1 MTSSFALLHCVGC
14 LPHVTSARQAPYR
27 LCNAQRVH
35 SQRQLISLRSFT
47 SQQPAQSRCSQIKTQ
62 AGLHGDDWSTAP
74 DSYLTLGLAHCFEK
88 KDDGKLQD
96 KFVIEP
102 ITANSLECMAAGAK
116 TCFKHVTSLRF
127 EEAMTKDRSTLPDTF
142 AEGLFCKD
150 FDFRCGASARTWQRS
165 HAQDNL
171 LDIVPLGQNKS
182 NFNYNLDEKRVL
194 NFENV
199 VDDSDNVKQD
209 MSIDVY
215 GRQKDDEA
223 DASQQASPDTKDIK
237 VTEEAEDEMDALL
250 SA

>member
-1 MTSSFALLHCVGC
+1 MR
-14 LPHVTSARQAPYR
+14 PQA
-27 LCNAQRVH
+27 
-35 SQRQLISLRSFT
+35 S
-47 SQQPAQSRCSQIKTQ
+47 
-62 AGLHGDDWSTAP
+62 LHGDDWSTAP

-88 KDDGKLQD
+88 TEAGKLQD

-102 ITANSLECMAAGAK
+102 ITANSLECMAAGGK
-116 TCFKHVTSLRF
+116 TCFKHVTSLSF
-127 EEAMTKDRSTLPDTF
+127 EEAMAKDRSALPDTF
-142 AEGLFCKD
+142 AEGLFCED

-215 GRQKDDEA
+215 GRKTDEDEQTSDEVA
-223 DASQQASPDTKDIK
+223 PDTSDVK
-237 VTEEAEDEMDALL
+237 VTAEAEDEMDALL